1 MPRSYCGGCH
11 HVFSSVKAFDLHRTG
26 SHELR
31 QRRCLSKDEMRAK
44 GMRQNGQG
52 IWTSPDYGQ
61 VPFWAK
67 ERQEDGAEEA
77 VS

>member
-1 MPRSYCGGCH
+1 MPRSYCGRCK
-11 HVFSSVKAFDLHRTG
+11 HVFSSLKAFDLHRTG

-31 QRRCLSKDEMRAK
+31 QRRCLSEEAMRAK
-44 GMRQNGQG
+44 GMMQNDQG
-52 IWTSPDYGQ
+52 IWIAPDYGQ

-67 ERQEDGAEEA
+67 ERQEGGVQEE